1 MRSQRVLIKM
11 PSTGIRCAD
20 PRGGPRALSCAEQRA
35 RERDGEE
42 GPCAGEAC
50 ARPGPS
56 YPRAALNLG
65 PPGGPSIA
73 VKVPMLRCS
82 FAQSW
87 LQFLKPAC
95 KRSSRPSNLF
105 DYARMAL
112 GKYSRG
118 PRAKLE

>member
-56 YPRAALNLG
+56 YPRAALNLR
-65 PPGGPSIA
+65 PPGGPFNRGKGADAALFLRA
-73 VKVPMLRCS
+73 VLAPIFKTSV
-82 FAQSW
+82 
-87 LQFLKPAC
+87 
-95 KRSSRPSNLF
+95 
-105 DYARMAL
+105 
-112 GKYSRG
+112 
-118 PRAKLE
+118 